1 MSRAYRI
8 EKYLTPEQESSVV
21 NDKQDKRHDEVIAL
35 LNGIKKSIDAGV
47 TVNSGDA
54 APVAHEQ
61 INQEIINKQVE
72 LIRLKDEMRAIYKAI
87 DDTKCQ
93 ILTIKE
99 SGTEGHEM
107 ARAAEELSMIV
118 KGTEEATNT
127 ILHAAENVETNAAN
141 LIAAIRDESQQAMAC
156 EIQEQIVSI
165 FEACNFQDLTGQ
177 RITKVV
183 KTFCFI
189 EARIL
194 KMIEIW
200 GGPEN
205 FMNITPEELE
215 CRQGDK
221 GMLNGPS
228 LETEGDVVN
237 QDDIDAL
244 FD

>member
-8 EKYLTPEQESSVV
+8 EKYLTPEQESAVV
-21 NDKQDKRHDEVIAL
+21 NNQQDERHDEIVAL
-35 LNGIKKSIDAGV
+35 LKGIQKSIDAGV
-47 TVNSGDA
+47 SVNADA
-54 APVAHEQ
+54 ASKASSDQV
-61 INQEIINKQVE
+61 NQEIINKQVE
-72 LIRLKDEMRAIYKAI
+72 LIRLKDEMRAIYHAI

-99 SGTEGHEM
+99 IGTEGHEM

-127 ILHAAENVETNAAN
+127 ILYAAENVETNASN
-141 LIAAIRDESQQAMAC
+141 LIASIRDESQQAMAC

-205 FMNITPEELE
+205 FLNVTPEELE
-215 CRQGDK
+215 CRQGEK

-228 LETEGDVVN
+228 LETESDIVN